1 MNQEKPKIGINNTS
15 DEWFKIKID
24 RKKLKEL
31 SRRSDYEGWKHIS
44 IYFVALLALGLI
56 CLSLWG
62 NWWFFVPV
70 YLAYCTL

>member
-70 YLAYCTL
+70 